1 MHSSSTTRP
10 GAIWLPI
17 FAGLAASLVSIG
29 LARFAYTP
37 LIPSLIQAHWFSAS
51 DVVYL
56 GAANLVGYLLGAL
69 LGRPLAQRT
78 SNKTA
83 LRLMM
88 FAVTLSF
95 FACGFPLSVSWF
107 FGWRLLSG
115 VAGGAI
121 MVLVASTV
129 LPHVPASRRG
139 LASGAIFLGIG
150 LGIAGSG
157 TIVPPLLS
165 LGLQQTWFG
174 LGLLALLLTAA
185 SWFAWP
191 NEAHHEA
198 VETVEKTTTPTD
210 PRVYLLFA
218 QYAFMAAGLV
228 PAMVFLV
235 DYVARSLGA
244 GPHVGALIW
253 VMYGLGAIIGPVSY
267 GFLADQLGAKLSI
280 RWVLVLQAIAV
291 SLLSVSS
298 SFTALA
304 LLAVI
309 LGSFPPGIVP
319 LALARVHELIPNHH
333 QQQLAWSRATVSFA
347 TFQAIAG
354 FAYSALFNVSGG
366 HHAMLFIIAAG
377 AIVVA
382 LLLEPAM
389 RLLNRSTVG
398 APGLAGRLACESAV
412 SVTHRVGCEAVFASK
427 PAPTLDRCALD

>member
-1 MHSSSTTRP
+1 MHNSSSHP
-10 GAIWLPI
+10 PSAIWLPI
-17 FAGLAASLVSIG
+17 FAGLCASLVSIG

-37 LIPSLIQAHWFSAS
+37 LIPSLIGAHWFSAS

-56 GAANLVGYLLGAL
+56 GAANLVGYLIGAL
-69 LGRPLAQRT
+69 IGRPLAHRT
-78 SNKTA
+78 SNESA

-88 FAVTLSF
+88 LIVTLSF

-121 MVLVASTV
+121 MVLVAATV
-129 LPHVPASRRG
+129 LPHVPAARRG

-157 TIVPPLLS
+157 TLVPPLLS

-174 LGLLALLLTAA
+174 LGALALVLTAA
-185 SWFAWP
+185 SWFGWP
-191 NEAHHEA
+191 SDTHVAVALPSANETRH
-198 VETVEKTTTPTD
+198 PTD
-210 PRVYLLFA
+210 PGVYLLFA

-235 DYVARSLGA
+235 DYVSRGLGA

-267 GFLADQLGAKLSI
+267 GFLADQLGAKVSI
-280 RWVLVLQAIAV
+280 RLVLVVQAIAV
-291 SLLSVSS
+291 GLLSISS
-298 SFTALA
+298 SFTSLA
-304 LLAVI
+304 VLAVI

-319 LALARVHELIPNHH
+319 LALARVHELIPSHH
-333 QQQLAWSRATVSFA
+333 QQQVAWSRATVSFA

-354 FAYSALFNVSGG
+354 FAYSALFNMSGG
-366 HHAMLFIIAAG
+366 HHGLLFEIAAG

-382 LLLEPAM
+382 LLLEV
-389 RLLNRSTVG
+389 LTIKRSQ
-398 APGLAGRLACESAV
+398 PR
-412 SVTHRVGCEAVFASK
+412 FARHFLQDDANSCR
-427 PAPTLDRCALD
+427 PL

>member
-1 MHSSSTTRP
+1 MHNSSSHP
-10 GAIWLPI
+10 PSAIWLPI
-17 FAGLAASLVSIG
+17 FAGLCASLVSIG

-37 LIPSLIQAHWFSAS
+37 LIPSLIEAHWFSAS

-56 GAANLVGYLLGAL
+56 GAANLVGYLIGAL
-69 LGRPLAQRT
+69 IGRPLARRT
-78 SNKTA
+78 SNESA

-88 FAVTLSF
+88 LIVTLSF

-121 MVLVASTV
+121 MVLVAATV
-129 LPHVPASRRG
+129 LPHVPAARRG

-157 TIVPPLLS
+157 TLVPPLLS

-174 LGLLALLLTAA
+174 LGALALVLTAA
-185 SWFAWP
+185 SWFGWP
-191 NEAHHEA
+191 SDKPVASALSSVNETRH
-198 VETVEKTTTPTD
+198 PTD
-210 PRVYLLFA
+210 RGVYLLFA

-235 DYVARSLGA
+235 DYVARGLGA

-267 GFLADQLGAKLSI
+267 GFLADQLGAKVSI
-280 RWVLVLQAIAV
+280 RLVLVVQAIAV
-291 SLLSVSS
+291 GLLSISS
-298 SFTALA
+298 SFTSLA
-304 LLAVI
+304 VLAVI

-319 LALARVHELIPNHH
+319 LALARVHELIPSHH
-333 QQQLAWSRATVSFA
+333 QQQVAWSRATVSFA

-366 HHAMLFIIAAG
+366 HHAVLFEIAAG

-382 LLLEPAM
+382 LLLEVLTIKRSQPRSA
-389 RLLNRSTVG
+389 RQLLQVNVN
-398 APGLAGRLACESAV
+398 PCHPL
-412 SVTHRVGCEAVFASK
+412 
-427 PAPTLDRCALD
+427 

>member
-1 MHSSSTTRP
+1 MHSTSLDTGRS
-10 GAIWLPI
+10 AIWLPI
-17 FAGLAASLVSIG
+17 FAGLCASLVSIG

-37 LIPSLIQAHWFSAS
+37 LIPSLIQAQWFSAS

-56 GAANLVGYLLGAL
+56 GAANLVGYLIGAL
-69 LGRPLAQRT
+69 IGHPLARRT
-78 SNKTA
+78 SNKAA
-83 LRLMM
+83 LRMM
-88 FAVTLSF
+88 MLAVTLAF
-95 FACGFPLSVSWF
+95 FACAFPLSVSWF

-115 VAGGAI
+115 IAGGAI
-121 MVLVASTV
+121 MVLVAATV

-157 TIVPPLLS
+157 TLVPPLLS
-165 LGLQQTWFG
+165 LGLQNTWLG
-174 LGLLALLLTAA
+174 LGALALILTAA
-185 SWFAWP
+185 SWFGWP
-191 NEAHHEA
+191 SSVANETAAPHA
-198 VETVEKTTTPTD
+198 QYTKSPFD
-210 PRVYLLFA
+210 PNLYLLFA

-235 DYVARSLGA
+235 DYVARGLGA

-253 VMYGLGAIIGPVSY
+253 VMYGLGAIVGPVSY

-280 RWVLVLQAIAV
+280 RVVLVVQAIAV
-291 SLLSVSS
+291 GLLAISS

-319 LALARVHELIPNHH
+319 LALARVHELAPQHHH
-333 QQQLAWSRATVSFA
+333 QQVAWSRATVSFA

-354 FAYSALFNVSGG
+354 FAYSALFNASGG
-366 HHAMLFIIAAG
+366 HHGLLFVIAAG

-382 LLLEPAM
+382 LLLEQAL
-389 RLLNRSTVG
+389 RLLNLRDRMM
-398 APGLAGRLACESAV
+398 P
-412 SVTHRVGCEAVFASK
+412 VGC
-427 PAPTLDRCALD
+427 P

>member
-1 MHSSSTTRP
+1 MHSSSAPLTPAPLIPAAR
-10 GAIWLPI
+10 AIWLPI
-17 FAGLAASLVSIG
+17 FAGLCASLVSIG

-56 GAANLVGYLLGAL
+56 GAANLVGYLIGAL
-69 LGRPLAQRT
+69 IGHPLARRT

-88 FAVTLSF
+88 LAVTLAF
-95 FACGFPLSVSWF
+95 FACGFPLSMSWF

-115 VAGGAI
+115 IAGGAI
-121 MVLVASTV
+121 MVLVAGTV
-129 LPHVPASRRG
+129 LPHVPATRRG

-174 LGLLALLLTAA
+174 LGLLALVLTAA
-185 SWFAWP
+185 SWFGWP
-191 NEAHHEA
+191 TAAHPVA
-198 VETVEKTTTPTD
+198 AAPSDTSSPAPTD
-210 PRVYLLFA
+210 PSVYLLFA

-235 DYVARSLGA
+235 DYVARGLNAGA
-244 GPHVGALIW
+244 HVGALIW
-253 VMYGLGAIIGPVSY
+253 VMYGLGAIVGPVSY
-267 GFLADQLGAKLSI
+267 GFLADQLGAKTGIRIVLVIQALAVGLLSI
-280 RWVLVLQAIAV
+280 
-291 SLLSVSS
+291 SS
-298 SFTALA
+298 SFAALA

-333 QQQLAWSRATVSFA
+333 QQQIAWSRATVSFA
-347 TFQAIAG
+347 TFQAFSG
-354 FAYSALFNVSGG
+354 FAYSALFNTSGG
-366 HHAMLFIIAAG
+366 HHALMFVIAAG

-382 LLLEPAM
+382 LLLELGS
-389 RLLNRSTVG
+389 RLLSRSS
-398 APGLAGRLACESAV
+398 ESL
-412 SVTHRVGCEAVFASK
+412 
-427 PAPTLDRCALD
+427 TLDTGI

>member
-1 MHSSSTTRP
+1 MHSTSTTPRS
-10 GAIWLPI
+10 AIWLPI
-17 FAGLAASLVSIG
+17 FAGLSASLVSIG

-56 GAANLVGYLLGAL
+56 GAANLVGYLIGAL
-69 LGRPLAQRT
+69 IGRPVANRT

-88 FAVTLSF
+88 LAVTLSF

-121 MVLVASTV
+121 MVLVAATV

-174 LGLLALLLTAA
+174 LGLLSLLLTAT
-185 SWFAWP
+185 SWFGWP
-191 NEAHHEA
+191 KEAHHQAAA
-198 VETVEKTTTPTD
+198 VSIEKTTTPTD
-210 PRVYLLFA
+210 PGVYLLFA

-235 DYVARSLGA
+235 DYVARGLGA
-244 GPHVGALIW
+244 GPHIGALIW

-280 RWVLVLQAIAV
+280 RLVLVVQAIAV
-291 SLLSVSS
+291 GLLSISS

-304 LLAVI
+304 VLAVI

-319 LALARVHELIPNHH
+319 LALARVHELLPNHH
-333 QQQLAWSRATVSFA
+333 QQQIAWSRATVSFA

-354 FAYSALFNVSGG
+354 FAYSALFNASGG
-366 HHAMLFIIAAG
+366 QHGLLFVIAAG
-377 AIVVA
+377 AIVIA
-382 LLLEPAM
+382 LLLEQAM
-389 RLLNRSTVG
+389 RLLNSPTVG
-398 APGLAGRLACESAV
+398 VSLLAK
-412 SVTHRVGCEAVFASK
+412 T
-427 PAPTLDRCALD
+427 

>member
-1 MHSSSTTRP
+1 MHSTSTTPRS
-10 GAIWLPI
+10 AIWLPI

-56 GAANLVGYLLGAL
+56 GAANLVGYLIGAL
-69 LGRPLAQRT
+69 IGRPLANRT
-78 SNKTA
+78 SNTTA

-88 FAVTLSF
+88 LAVTLAF

-121 MVLVASTV
+121 MVLVAATV

-157 TIVPPLLS
+157 TIVPPLLN

-174 LGLLALLLTAA
+174 LGILSLVLTAA

-191 NEAHHEA
+191 KAAHPQAAE
-198 VETVEKTTTPTD
+198 VSIEKSTTPTD
-210 PRVYLLFA
+210 PGVYLLFA

-235 DYVARSLGA
+235 DYVARGLGA
-244 GPHVGALIW
+244 GAHVGALMW

-267 GFLADQLGAKLSI
+267 GFLADKLGARLSI
-280 RWVLVLQAIAV
+280 RLVLVVQAIAV
-291 SLLSVSS
+291 GLLSIAS

-304 LLAVI
+304 VLAVI

-333 QQQLAWSRATVSFA
+333 QQQIAWSRATVSFA

-354 FAYSALFNVSGG
+354 FAYSALFNASGG
-366 HHAMLFIIAAG
+366 HHALLFVVAAG

-382 LLLEPAM
+382 LMLEQAM
-389 RLLNRSTVG
+389 RLLNRSPVG
-398 APGLAGRLACESAV
+398 ASLLAK
-412 SVTHRVGCEAVFASK
+412 T
-427 PAPTLDRCALD
+427 

>member
-1 MHSSSTTRP
+1 MLTPTVPPRN
-10 GAIWLPI
+10 AVWLPI
-17 FAGLAASLVSIG
+17 LAGLCASLVSIG

-37 LIPSLIQAHWFSAS
+37 LIPSLIQAQWFSAS

-56 GAANLVGYLLGAL
+56 GAANLVGYLIGAL
-69 LGRPLAQRT
+69 IGHPLARRT

-88 FAVTLSF
+88 LAVTLAF

-121 MVLVASTV
+121 MVLVAGAI
-129 LPHVPASRRG
+129 LPQVPASRRG

-165 LGLQQTWFG
+165 LGLQNTWLG
-174 LGLLALLLTAA
+174 LGLLSLLLTAA
-185 SWFAWP
+185 SWFGWP
-191 NEAHHEA
+191 SAQHA
-198 VETVEKTTTPTD
+198 ATLTPSADTGKTPTD
-210 PRVYLLFA
+210 PQVYLLFA

-235 DYVARSLGA
+235 DYVARGLGA

-253 VMYGLGAIIGPVSY
+253 VMYGLGAIVGPVIY
-267 GFLADQLGAKLSI
+267 GFLADKLGARPSIRLVLVVQAVAVGLLSI
-280 RWVLVLQAIAV
+280 
-291 SLLSVSS
+291 SS

-309 LGSFPPGIVP
+309 IGSFPPGIVP
-319 LALARVHELIPNHH
+319 LALARVHELIPQHH
-333 QQQLAWSRATVSFA
+333 QQQIAWSRATVSFA
-347 TFQAIAG
+347 TFQALAG
-354 FAYSALFNVSGG
+354 FAYSALFNASGG
-366 HHAMLFIIAAG
+366 RHELLFVIAAA

-382 LLLEPAM
+382 LLLEQGM
-389 RLLNRSTVG
+389 RLVTRRDRLQPALN
-398 APGLAGRLACESAV
+398 
-412 SVTHRVGCEAVFASK
+412 
-427 PAPTLDRCALD
+427 

>member
-1 MHSSSTTRP
+1 MHDLHACARRS
-10 GAIWLPI
+10 IWLPI
-17 FAGLAASLVSIG
+17 FAGLCASLVSIG

-56 GAANLVGYLLGAL
+56 GAANLVGYLIGAL
-69 LGRPLAQRT
+69 IGRPLAQRT
-78 SNKTA
+78 SNTTA

-88 FAVTLSF
+88 VAVTLAF
-95 FACGFPLSVSWF
+95 FACGFPLSVAWF

-121 MVLVASTV
+121 MVLVAATV
-129 LPHVPASRRG
+129 LPHVPAARRG

-157 TIVPPLLS
+157 TLVPPLLR

-174 LGLLALLLTAA
+174 LGLLALVLTAA
-185 SWFAWP
+185 SWLAWP
-191 NEAHHEA
+191 HGTQQEPAPPAHA
-198 VETVEKTTTPTD
+198 PLPTPAG
-210 PRVYLLFA
+210 VYLLFA

-235 DYVARSLGA
+235 DYVARGLGD
-244 GPHVGALIW
+244 GPQVGAMIW
-253 VMYGLGAIIGPVSY
+253 VMYGLGSIIGPVTY
-267 GFLADQLGAKLSI
+267 GYLADKLGARASI
-280 RWVLVLQAIAV
+280 RLVLVVQALAV
-291 SLLSVSS
+291 GLLPFAG

-319 LALARVHELIPNHH
+319 LALARVHELLPDHH

-347 TFQAIAG
+347 TFQALSG
-354 FAYSALFNVSGG
+354 FAYSALFNSSGG
-366 HHAMLFIIAAG
+366 DHGLLFMIAAG

-382 LLLEPAM
+382 LMLELGM
-389 RLLNRSTVG
+389 LQLNRRPFATVPPHTLT
-398 APGLAGRLACESAV
+398 ATGLA
-412 SVTHRVGCEAVFASK
+412 K
-427 PAPTLDRCALD
+427 

>member
-1 MHSSSTTRP
+1 MPSTSTTP
-10 GAIWLPI
+10 SSAIWLPI
-17 FAGLAASLVSIG
+17 FAGLCASLVSIG

-56 GAANLVGYLLGAL
+56 GAANLVGYLIGAL
-69 LGRPLAQRT
+69 IGHPLARRT
-78 SNKTA
+78 SNKSA

-88 FAVTLSF
+88 LAVTLSF
-95 FACGFPLSVSWF
+95 CACGFPLSVSWF

-121 MVLVASTV
+121 MVLVAATV

-165 LGLQQTWFG
+165 LGLQNTWFG
-174 LGLLALLLTAA
+174 LGALALVLTVA
-185 SWFAWP
+185 SWFGWP
-191 NEAHHEA
+191 SATHAATAAPSAEPS
-198 VETVEKTTTPTD
+198 TMPTD
-210 PRVYLLFA
+210 PNVYLLFA

-235 DYVARSLGA
+235 DYVARGLGA
-244 GPHVGALIW
+244 GAHIGALIW

-267 GFLADQLGAKLSI
+267 GFLADKLGARLSI
-280 RWVLVLQAIAV
+280 RLVLVVQAVAV
-291 SLLSVSS
+291 GLLSISS
-298 SFTALA
+298 DFTALA

-333 QQQLAWSRATVSFA
+333 QQQIAWSRATVSFA

-354 FAYSALFNVSGG
+354 FAYSALFNASGG
-366 HHAMLFIIAAG
+366 HHALLFILAAG

-382 LLLEPAM
+382 LLLEQGT
-389 RLLNRSTVG
+389 RLLNRR
-398 APGLAGRLACESAV
+398 GRRQPVLS
-412 SVTHRVGCEAVFASK
+412 
-427 PAPTLDRCALD
+427 

>member
-1 MHSSSTTRP
+1 MHNSSSHP
-10 GAIWLPI
+10 PSAIWLPI
-17 FAGLAASLVSIG
+17 FAGLCASLVSIG

-37 LIPSLIQAHWFSAS
+37 LIPSLIEAHWFSAS

-56 GAANLVGYLLGAL
+56 GAANLVGYLIGAL
-69 LGRPLAQRT
+69 IGRPLAHRT
-78 SNKTA
+78 SNKSA

-88 FAVTLSF
+88 LIVTLSF

-121 MVLVASTV
+121 MVLVAATL
-129 LPHVPASRRG
+129 LPHVPAARRG

-157 TIVPPLLS
+157 TLVPPLLS

-174 LGLLALLLTAA
+174 LGALALVLTAA
-185 SWFAWP
+185 SWFGWP
-191 NEAHHEA
+191 SDTHAASVLPSINETRH
-198 VETVEKTTTPTD
+198 PTD
-210 PRVYLLFA
+210 RGVYLLFA

-235 DYVARSLGA
+235 DYVARGLGA

-267 GFLADQLGAKLSI
+267 GFLADQLGAKVSI
-280 RWVLVLQAIAV
+280 RLVLVVQAIAV
-291 SLLSVSS
+291 GLLSISS
-298 SFTALA
+298 SFTTLA
-304 LLAVI
+304 VLAVI

-319 LALARVHELIPNHH
+319 LALARVHELIPSHH
-333 QQQLAWSRATVSFA
+333 QQQVAWSRATVSFA
-347 TFQAIAG
+347 TFQAISG

-366 HHAMLFIIAAG
+366 HHGVLFEIAAG

-382 LLLEPAM
+382 LLLEV
-389 RLLNRSTVG
+389 LTIKRSQ
-398 APGLAGRLACESAV
+398 PR
-412 SVTHRVGCEAVFASK
+412 FARQFLQDDANSCR
-427 PAPTLDRCALD
+427 PL